1 MPSSELPSGRNG
13 VKAHKKIK
21 AISKEEPARW
31 VLQITEFDSK
41 ILGKVKLRGQN
52 GVVKVNHPGASGHAS
67 VLKAL
72 RRRRGSHPDGP
83 LIYSNH

>member
-1 MPSSELPSGRNG
+1 M
-13 VKAHKKIK
+13 KAHKIFK

-31 VLQITEFDSK
+31 VLQITEYDSK

-52 GVVKVNHPGASGHAS
+52 GVVKVNYPGASGHAS

-72 RRRRGSHPDGP
+72 RRRRGSHPDGQ
-83 LIYSNH
+83 LIQPNH